1 MSPTSIGGG
10 MLLKAPRGFPRGLLV
25 YMIFYVIIKRLDLR
39 KHLLNNRKGFVF
51 EYFEC

>member
-10 MLLKAPRGFPRGLLV
+10 MLLKSSPWFSTGAIGFCD
-25 YMIFYVIIKRLDLR
+25 FYVIIKRLDLR

>member
-1 MSPTSIGGG
+1 MRRSPWFSMGAIG
-10 MLLKAPRGFPRGLLV
+10 
-25 YMIFYVIIKRLDLR
+25 FYDFYAIIKYLDLR